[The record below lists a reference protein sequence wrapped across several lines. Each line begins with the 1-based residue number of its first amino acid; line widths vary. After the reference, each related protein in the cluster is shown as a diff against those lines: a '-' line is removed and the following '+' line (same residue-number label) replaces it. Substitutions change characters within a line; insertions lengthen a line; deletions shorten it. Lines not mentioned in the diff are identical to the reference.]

1 MMPKGTQA
9 RLPGSAARVWTTPAP
24 RMASGE
30 ALKLQAELI
39 GCQQTRVRAQS
50 NEKIKP
56 SEQWDR
62 RIAYR
67 TSRARDFARRATSRR
82 PITYTI
88 FRTFRI
94 DGFF

>member
-39 GCQQTRVRAQS
+39 GCQHHHFGLAVRSIVFPGEA
-50 NEKIKP
+50 
-56 SEQWDR
+56 
-62 RIAYR
+62 
-67 TSRARDFARRATSRR
+67 DFAV
-82 PITYTI
+82 
-88 FRTFRI
+88 
-94 DGFF
+94 G